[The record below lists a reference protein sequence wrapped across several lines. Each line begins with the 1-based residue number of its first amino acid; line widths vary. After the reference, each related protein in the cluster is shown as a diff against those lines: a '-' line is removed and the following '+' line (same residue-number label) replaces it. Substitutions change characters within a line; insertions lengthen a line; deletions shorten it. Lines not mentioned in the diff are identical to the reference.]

1 MNLRDPYTNLYMSSS
16 PYAPKNPLINSKFA
30 NMPNYYIPTDLVSYI
45 QLQEAMSNDQF
56 VNKMNYFR
64 EYDKRTN
71 AKNTLKTAL
80 SNNNINPASINSLN
94 GSATQSGSPS
104 AINNFND
111 YYTKQLALEEERLGM
126 MKDYSNTQKA
136 LGITNTTMNA
146 ITGLTQLGL
155 GIDAYFQNR
164 KLNKQAIKNAE
175 LSNQQLERD
184 MEYIKNE
191 RNRLNRIRS
200 NTNNSINAKSSTS
213 RVYA

>member
-1 MNLRDPYTNLYMSSS
+1 MFNPELSDMYFGKSPLVNYLSPNQNKFSISNDYFSNQMN
-16 PYAPKNPLINSKFA
+16 
-30 NMPNYYIPTDLVSYI
+30 YI
-45 QLQEAMSNDQF
+45 QEWNRR
-56 VNKMNYFR
+56 N
-64 EYDKRTN
+64 N
-71 AKNTLKTAL
+71 AKNTVKTSL
-80 SNNNINPASINSLN
+80 NPSLNNNNINPANMSM
-94 GSATQSGSPS
+94 QSGNNSY
-104 AINNFND
+104 INMYNQD
-111 YYTKQLALEEERLGM
+111 SSRMLDLYEKQIGM
-126 MKDYSNTQKA
+126 MENHMNTQKA

-200 NTNNSINAKSSTS
+200 NANQSVNAKSSTS

>member
-1 MNLRDPYTNLYMSSS
+1 MYNTPYTNQYFNQYQNSLVNYLS
-16 PYAPKNPLINSKFA
+16 PNQNKFPL
-30 NMPNYYIPTDLVSYI
+30 
-45 QLQEAMSNDQF
+45 SND
-56 VNKMNYFR
+56 YFSNELSSIR
-64 EYDKRTN
+64 EWNRRNN
-71 AKNTLKTAL
+71 AKNALKTGL
-80 SNNNINPASINSLN
+80 SNNNINPANLSM
-94 GSATQSGSPS
+94 QSGNVS
-104 AINNFND
+104 AINNLNNF
-111 YYTKQLALEEERLGM
+111 YAEQLAFDKERLEI
-126 MKDYSNTQKA
+126 MKDYANTQKA

-146 ITGLTQLGL
+146 VTGLTQLGL

>member
-16 PYAPKNPLINSKFA
+16 PYAPKNPLINQKFA
-30 NMPNYYIPTDLVSYI
+30 NIPDYYIPYNFSSELGY
-45 QLQEAMSNDQF
+45 L
-56 VNKMNYFR
+56 R
-64 EYDKRTN
+64 EYDRRMN
-71 AKNTLKTAL
+71 AKNNLKTAL
-80 SNNNINPASINSLN
+80 SNNNINPANVSTNVATQSVNSLN
-94 GSATQSGSPS
+94 GSDINNYNEFWTQSL
-104 AINNFND
+104 AND
-111 YYTKQLALEEERLGM
+111 KKRLEM
-126 MKDYSNTQKA
+126 MDKYMDTQNS
-136 LGITNTTMNA
+136 LGIANTTINS

-200 NTNNSINAKSSTS
+200 NTNNSINSKSSTS

>member
-1 MNLRDPYTNLYMSSS
+1 MDKKIENIMSIMD
-16 PYAPKNPLINSKFA
+16 NI
-30 NMPNYYIPTDLVSYI
+30 
-45 QLQEAMSNDQF
+45 
-56 VNKMNYFR
+56 
-64 EYDKRTN
+64 EYGFKDEN
-71 AKNTLKTAL
+71 G
-80 SNNNINPASINSLN
+80 NNIIYD
-94 GSATQSGSPS
+94 TEKWD
-104 AINNFND
+104 NNFND
-111 YYTKQLALEEERLGM
+111 FYTKQLALEEERLGM

-155 GIDAYFQNR
+155 GIDAYFQNK
-164 KLNKQAIKNAE
+164 KLNKEAIKNAE

>member
-1 MNLRDPYTNLYMSSS
+1 MYNTPYTNQYFNQYQSSLLNYLS
-16 PYAPKNPLINSKFA
+16 PNQNKF
-30 NMPNYYIPTDLVSYI
+30 PI
-45 QLQEAMSNDQF
+45 SND
-56 VNKMNYFR
+56 YFSNELSSIR
-64 EYDKRTN
+64 EWNRRNN

-80 SNNNINPASINSLN
+80 SNNNINPANVATQSINSLN
-94 GSATQSGSPS
+94 GSAVNNYNEYWTQSL
-104 AINNFND
+104 AND
-111 YYTKQLALEEERLGM
+111 KKRLEM
-126 MKDYSNTQKA
+126 MEKHMNTQDA
-136 LGITNTTMNA
+136 LGITNTTINS

-155 GIDAYFQNR
+155 GIDAYIQNK

-200 NTNNSINAKSSTS
+200 NTNNSINSKSSTS

>member
-175 LSNQQLERD
+175 LSNQQLARD

>member
-1 MNLRDPYTNLYMSSS
+1 MYNTPYTNQYFNQYQSS
-16 PYAPKNPLINSKFA
+16 L
-30 NMPNYYIPTDLVSYI
+30 
-45 QLQEAMSNDQF
+45 SN
-56 VNKMNYFR
+56 NYFSNELSSIR
-64 EYDKRTN
+64 EWNRRNN
-71 AKNTLKTAL
+71 AKNALKTSL
-80 SNNNINPASINSLN
+80 SNNNINPANVATQSVNNLN
-94 GSATQSGSPS
+94 GSAV
-104 AINNFND
+104 NNFND
-111 YYTKQLALEEERLGM
+111 YYTKQLAIEEERLAM

-155 GIDAYFQNR
+155 GIDAYFQNK

>member
-1 MNLRDPYTNLYMSSS
+1 MYNTPYTNQYFNQYQSSLVNYLS
-16 PYAPKNPLINSKFA
+16 PNQNQFPI
-30 NMPNYYIPTDLVSYI
+30 
-45 QLQEAMSNDQF
+45 SND
-56 VNKMNYFR
+56 YFSNELSSIR
-64 EYDKRTN
+64 EWNRRNN
-71 AKNTLKTAL
+71 AKNALKTSL
-80 SNNNINPASINSLN
+80 SNNNINPANVSTQAIN
-94 GSATQSGSPS
+94 GSAV
-104 AINNFND
+104 NNFND
-111 YYTKQLALEEERLGM
+111 FYTKQLALEEERLGM

-155 GIDAYFQNR
+155 GIDAYFQNK
-164 KLNKQAIKNAE
+164 KLNKEAIKNAE

>member
-1 MNLRDPYTNLYMSSS
+1 MYNTPYTNQYFNQYQSSLVNYLS
-16 PYAPKNPLINSKFA
+16 PNQNQFPI
-30 NMPNYYIPTDLVSYI
+30 
-45 QLQEAMSNDQF
+45 SND
-56 VNKMNYFR
+56 YFSNELSSIR
-64 EYDKRTN
+64 EWNRRNN
-71 AKNTLKTAL
+71 AKNALKTSL
-80 SNNNINPASINSLN
+80 SNNNINPANVSTQAVNNLN
-94 GSATQSGSPS
+94 GSAV
-104 AINNFND
+104 NNFND
-111 YYTKQLALEEERLGM
+111 YYAKQLAIEEERLGM

-155 GIDAYFQNR
+155 GIDAYIQNK

>member
-1 MNLRDPYTNLYMSSS
+1 MFNPELSDMYFGKSPLVNYLSPNQNKFSISNDYFSNQMN
-16 PYAPKNPLINSKFA
+16 
-30 NMPNYYIPTDLVSYI
+30 YI
-45 QLQEAMSNDQF
+45 QEWNRR
-56 VNKMNYFR
+56 N
-64 EYDKRTN
+64 N
-71 AKNTLKTAL
+71 AKNTVKTSL
-80 SNNNINPASINSLN
+80 NPSLNNNNINPANMSM
-94 GSATQSGSPS
+94 QSGNNSY
-104 AINNFND
+104 INMYNQD
-111 YYTKQLALEEERLGM
+111 SSRMLDLYEKQIGM
-126 MKDYSNTQKA
+126 MENHMNTQKA

-146 ITGLTQLGL
+146 VTGLTQLGL

-200 NTNNSINAKSSTS
+200 NTNQSVNAKSSTS

>member
-1 MNLRDPYTNLYMSSS
+1 MYNTPYTNQYFKQYQSPLVNYLSPNQNQTPLVNDYISHQLSSIRE
-16 PYAPKNPLINSKFA
+16 L
-30 NMPNYYIPTDLVSYI
+30 DRR
-45 QLQEAMSNDQF
+45 
-56 VNKMNYFR
+56 NK
-64 EYDKRTN
+64 

-80 SNNNINPASINSLN
+80 SNNNINPANVSTQAIN
-94 GSATQSGSPS
+94 GSAV
-104 AINNFND
+104 NNFND
-111 YYTKQLALEEERLGM
+111 YWTELLANDKKRLEM
-126 MKDYSNTQKA
+126 MEKHMNTQDA
-136 LGITNTTMNA
+136 LGITNTTVNS

-155 GIDAYFQNR
+155 GIDAYFQNK
-164 KLNKQAIKNAE
+164 KLNKEAIKNAE

>member
-1 MNLRDPYTNLYMSSS
+1 MYNTPYTNQYFNQYQS
-16 PYAPKNPLINSKFA
+16 PLVNYLS
-30 NMPNYYIPTDLVSYI
+30 PNQNQFPI
-45 QLQEAMSNDQF
+45 SND
-56 VNKMNYFR
+56 YFSNELSSIR
-64 EYDKRTN
+64 EWNRRNN
-71 AKNTLKTAL
+71 AKNALKTSL
-80 SNNNINPASINSLN
+80 SNNNINPANVSTQAIN
-94 GSATQSGSPS
+94 GSAV
-104 AINNFND
+104 NNFND
-111 YYTKQLALEEERLGM
+111 YYAKQLAIEEERLGM

-155 GIDAYFQNR
+155 GIDAYIQNK

>member
-1 MNLRDPYTNLYMSSS
+1 
-16 PYAPKNPLINSKFA
+16 
-30 NMPNYYIPTDLVSYI
+30 
-45 QLQEAMSNDQF
+45 MSNNFYQDMYF
-56 VNKMNYFR
+56 GKSPLVNYLSPNQNKFPISNDYFSNQMQHIQ
-64 EYDKRTN
+64 EYSRRMN
-71 AKNTLKTAL
+71 AKNALKTSL
-80 SNNNINPASINSLN
+80 SNNNINPANLSM
-94 GSATQSGSPS
+94 QSGNGS

-111 YYTKQLALEEERLGM
+111 YWNQQYALDKKRLEM
-126 MKDYSNTQKA
+126 MDKYMNTQEA

-191 RNRLNRIRS
+191 RNRLNKIRS

>member
-155 GIDAYFQNR
+155 GIDAYFQNK

>member
-1 MNLRDPYTNLYMSSS
+1 
-16 PYAPKNPLINSKFA
+16 
-30 NMPNYYIPTDLVSYI
+30 
-45 QLQEAMSNDQF
+45 
-56 VNKMNYFR
+56 
-64 EYDKRTN
+64 
-71 AKNTLKTAL
+71 
-80 SNNNINPASINSLN
+80 
-94 GSATQSGSPS
+94 
-104 AINNFND
+104 
-111 YYTKQLALEEERLGM
+111 
-126 MKDYSNTQKA
+126 
-136 LGITNTTMNA
+136 MNA

>member
-30 NMPNYYIPTDLVSYI
+30 NIPDYYIPYDFSSELGY
-45 QLQEAMSNDQF
+45 L
-56 VNKMNYFR
+56 R
-64 EYDKRTN
+64 EYDRRMN
-71 AKNTLKTAL
+71 AKNTLKTSL
-80 SNNNINPASINSLN
+80 SNNNINPANVATNVATQSINSLN
-94 GSATQSGSPS
+94 GSAVNNYNEYWTQSL
-104 AINNFND
+104 AND
-111 YYTKQLALEEERLGM
+111 KKRLEM
-126 MKDYSNTQKA
+126 MEKHMNTQDA
-136 LGITNTTMNA
+136 LGITNTTINS

-155 GIDAYFQNR
+155 GIDAYFQNK

>member
-1 MNLRDPYTNLYMSSS
+1 MYNTPYTNQYFNQHQSSLVNYLS
-16 PYAPKNPLINSKFA
+16 PNQNQFPI
-30 NMPNYYIPTDLVSYI
+30 
-45 QLQEAMSNDQF
+45 SND
-56 VNKMNYFR
+56 YFSNELSSIR
-64 EYDKRTN
+64 EWNRRNN
-71 AKNTLKTAL
+71 AKNTLKTSL
-80 SNNNINPASINSLN
+80 SNNNINPANLSMQSGN
-94 GSATQSGSPS
+94 GS
-104 AINNFND
+104 
-111 YYTKQLALEEERLGM
+111 YTNMYNQDSSRMLDLYDKQIGIMEDH
-126 MKDYSNTQKA
+126 MKTQKA

>member
-1 MNLRDPYTNLYMSSS
+1 MYNTPYTNQYFNQHQSSLVNYLS
-16 PYAPKNPLINSKFA
+16 PNQNQFPI
-30 NMPNYYIPTDLVSYI
+30 
-45 QLQEAMSNDQF
+45 SND
-56 VNKMNYFR
+56 YFSNELSSIR
-64 EYDKRTN
+64 EWNRRNN
-71 AKNTLKTAL
+71 AKNTLRTSL
-80 SNNNINPASINSLN
+80 SNNNINPASVNSLN
-94 GSATQSGSPS
+94 GSAV
-104 AINNFND
+104 NNFND

>member
-30 NMPNYYIPTDLVSYI
+30 NIPDYYIPYNFSSELGY
-45 QLQEAMSNDQF
+45 L
-56 VNKMNYFR
+56 R
-64 EYDKRTN
+64 EYDRRMN
-71 AKNTLKTAL
+71 AKNNLKTAL
-80 SNNNINPASINSLN
+80 SNNNINPANVATNVATQSVNSLN
-94 GSATQSGSPS
+94 GSA
-104 AINNFND
+104 INDLHTF
-111 YYTKQLALEEERLGM
+111 YTEQLALDKKRLEM
-126 MKDYSNTQKA
+126 MDKYMNTQEA

-155 GIDAYFQNR
+155 GIDAYFQNK

>member
-1 MNLRDPYTNLYMSSS
+1 MYNTPYTNQYFNQYQSSLVNYLS
-16 PYAPKNPLINSKFA
+16 PNQNQFP
-30 NMPNYYIPTDLVSYI
+30 V
-45 QLQEAMSNDQF
+45 SND
-56 VNKMNYFR
+56 YFSNELSYLR
-64 EYDKRTN
+64 EWNRRNN
-71 AKNTLKTAL
+71 AKNALKTGL
-80 SNNNINPASINSLN
+80 SNNNINPANLSMQSGN
-94 GSATQSGSPS
+94 GSYMNMYNQDSTRML
-104 AINNFND
+104 D
-111 YYTKQLALEEERLGM
+111 LYEKQIGM
-126 MKDYSNTQKA
+126 MEDHMNTQKA

-146 ITGLTQLGL
+146 VTGLTQLGL

>member
-1 MNLRDPYTNLYMSSS
+1 MNLRDPYTNLHMSSS

-30 NMPNYYIPTDLVSYI
+30 NMPNYYIPTDLVSYM
-45 QLQEAMSNDQF
+45 QQQEAMSNDQF

-64 EYDKRTN
+64 EYDRRN
-71 AKNTLKTAL
+71 NVKNTLKTAL
-80 SNNNINPASINSLN
+80 SNNNINPANVATQSVNSLN
-94 GSATQSGSPS
+94 GSAVNNYNEFWTQSL
-104 AINNFND
+104 AND
-111 YYTKQLALEEERLGM
+111 KKRLEIMEDH
-126 MKDYSNTQKA
+126 MKTQKA
-136 LGITNTTMNA
+136 LGITNTTINS

-155 GIDAYFQNR
+155 GIDAYFQNK

-213 RVYA
+213 KVYA

>member
-1 MNLRDPYTNLYMSSS
+1 MYNTPYTNQYFNQYQSSLVNYLS
-16 PYAPKNPLINSKFA
+16 PNQNQFPI
-30 NMPNYYIPTDLVSYI
+30 
-45 QLQEAMSNDQF
+45 SND
-56 VNKMNYFR
+56 YFSNELSSIR
-64 EYDKRTN
+64 EWNRRNN
-71 AKNTLKTAL
+71 AKNALKTSL
-80 SNNNINPASINSLN
+80 SNNNINPANLSM
-94 GSATQSGSPS
+94 QSGNDSY
-104 AINNFND
+104 INMYNQSSSRMLD
-111 YYTKQLALEEERLGM
+111 LYDKQIGIMEDH
-126 MKDYSNTQKA
+126 MKTQKA

-155 GIDAYFQNR
+155 GIDAYIQNK

-200 NTNNSINAKSSTS
+200 NTNNSINAKSTTS